1 MFCWR
6 PEFVASGD
14 RLQNKCTNLNCPSPL
29 FYMLQLFFSTFIVLF
44 LFLQVSCLKVANVRI
59 TVNVDNIAT
68 PSNGN
73 VVNDFDGFI

>member
-1 MFCWR
+1 MYKL
-6 PEFVASGD
+6 ELSISISSVLEAST
-14 RLQNKCTNLNCPSPL
+14 L
-29 FYMLQLFFSTFIVLF
+29 FSTFIVLF
-44 LFLQVSCLKVANVRI
+44 LLQVSCLKVANVRI

>member
-1 MFCWR
+1 MICWR

-14 RLQNKCTNLNCPSPL
+14 RLQNKCTKLELSISSVL
-29 FYMLQLFFSTFIVLF
+29 GTSTLFSTFIVLF
-44 LFLQVSCLKVANVRI
+44 LLQVSCLKVANVRI